1 MSANAALQSA
11 AQGGGVSPAARMGW
25 AQRLKRVF
33 GIDVEH
39 CQQCGGPLKIIAS
52 IDDAVVT
59 SKILQH
65 LQEKVD
71 YVAAVKARG
80 PPPDLLAGID

>member
-1 MSANAALQSA
+1 MPRCSRSRT
-11 AQGGGVSPAARMGW
+11 GGDCPSARMGC

-52 IDDAVVT
+52 IEDSVVT
-59 SKILQH
+59 AKILQH